1 MFRKINSL
9 VLITVN
15 SFLLS
20 AQDADTLNEKISLLF
35 IGDIMG
41 HDEQIWS
48 AEVRE
53 THSYNYDDV
62 FQYVKDEIS
71 EADIAIANFE
81 VTLAGTPYS
90 GYPTFSSPVQLAS
103 ACMNAGID
111 VFATSN
117 NHAAD
122 RGRKGILST
131 INRLDSL
138 GIPHTGTF
146 RDPAAKDSLYPLIIE
161 KNGFSLALLN
171 YTYGTNG
178 IIVPPPVIVN
188 MLEKNAVSEDIEKAK
203 SKNPDAIILFLHW
216 GTEYDTVPSKIQTD
230 LAGYFFSR
238 GVDLIIGSHP
248 HVLQRMEWTKSDSS
262 LRDKIVVYSLG
273 NNVSNQRT
281 IRRDGGAMV
290 RIELT
295 KMTDSL
301 YISDADYY
309 LTWVYTPIEKYRKRF
324 FVLPCSKFESKPE
337 FFTKPADYQKMLLFI
352 LNSRRLL
359 NNQNIGINELVYSE
373 NSWVN

>member
-1 MFRKINSL
+1 
-9 VLITVN
+9 
-15 SFLLS
+15 
-20 AQDADTLNEKISLLF
+20 
-35 IGDIMG
+35 
-41 HDEQIWS
+41 
-48 AEVRE
+48 
-53 THSYNYDDV
+53 
-62 FQYVKDEIS
+62 
-71 EADIAIANFE
+71 
-81 VTLAGTPYS
+81 
-90 GYPTFSSPVQLAS
+90 
-103 ACMNAGID
+103 
-111 VFATSN
+111 
-117 NHAAD
+117 
-122 RGRKGILST
+122 
-131 INRLDSL
+131 
-138 GIPHTGTF
+138 
-146 RDPAAKDSLYPLIIE
+146 
-161 KNGFSLALLN
+161 
-171 YTYGTNG
+171 
-178 IIVPPPVIVN
+178 
-188 MLEKNAVSEDIEKAK
+188 
-203 SKNPDAIILFLHW
+203 
-216 GTEYDTVPSKIQTD
+216 
-230 LAGYFFSR
+230 
-238 GVDLIIGSHP
+238 
-248 HVLQRMEWTKSDSS
+248 MEWTKSDSS